1 MSAGGGLVIVGVGNV
16 LLRDDGVG
24 VAVVEALRLRLERE
38 PVMLPPGTRLVDGGT
53 LGADLARVAE
63 GAAALIL
70 VDGVELGEEPGT
82 VRVLEGAELTAPGAA
97 GAGSDGSNWAPD
109 GIIGLL
115 AVGRLLGSL
124 PERVVLVGIQVGEID
139 FGLGRSTAVTAAIP
153 AALQRTIATAWAL
166 HGVAAGDD
174 VHPPDTRRMAE
185 AMA

>member
-1 MSAGGGLVIVGVGNV
+1 MTSDGGVVIVGIGNV

-24 VAVVEALRLRLERE
+24 VAVVEALRLQLERD

-70 VDGVELGEEPGT
+70 VDGVDLGEEPGT
-82 VRVLEGAELTAPGAA
+82 VRVLEGAELMTPTPA
-97 GAGSDGSNWAPD
+97 GAGSGRSDWAPN
-109 GIIGLL
+109 GIAGLL

-124 PERVVLVGIQVGEID
+124 PERVALVGIQVGEID
-139 FGLGRSTAVTAAIP
+139 FGSGCSAAVTAALP
-153 AALQRTIATAWAL
+153 GALQRTIATAWAL
-166 HGVAAGDD
+166 HGAAAGDE